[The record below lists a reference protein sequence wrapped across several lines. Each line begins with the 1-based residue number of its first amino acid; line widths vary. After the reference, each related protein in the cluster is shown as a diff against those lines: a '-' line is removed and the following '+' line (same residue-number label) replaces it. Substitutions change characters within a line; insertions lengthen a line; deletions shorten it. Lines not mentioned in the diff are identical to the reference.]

1 MYACRTAQSHCLER
15 AGAGVTGG
23 GKTVSQSAEGTG
35 LAAVVVP
42 AVQNQLGD
50 TPPGVCATVSLERI
64 N

>member
-23 GKTVSQSAEGTG
+23 VKTVSQSAEGTG

-42 AVQNQLGD
+42 AQNQLGD
-50 TPPGVCATVSLERI
+50 TPPGVCAMVSLERI